1 LARALNA
8 FAIAEQRFRAAKGG
22 SKPRGEIE
30 MRKILLIAALSLA
43 TAGCGA
49 GGAKTAAEG
58 AVTQF
63 HQMLDAG
70 RYHDIYAGTSPEF
83 RNATSETQLNALLQN
98 IHDQL
103 GTVGQANEQGWHYNY
118 NNGVTQVDLTYNT
131 SFASGTATES
141 FVYRIDNGRP
151 SLLNYSIHS
160 NAAGGAGSGNTSGG
174 SSDSGDKAGD
184 APAAGGGDSGGDSGG
199 K

>member
-1 LARALNA
+1 
-8 FAIAEQRFRAAKGG
+8 
-22 SKPRGEIE
+22 
-30 MRKILLIAALSLA
+30 MRKSLLIAALCLT

-58 AVTQF
+58 AVAQF

-83 RNATSETQLNALLQN
+83 KNATSESQLNALLQN

-103 GTVGQANEQGWHYNY
+103 GTVGQAQEQAWHYNY
-118 NNGVTQVDLTYNT
+118 NNGVTQVDLSYNT

-151 SLLNYSIHS
+151 ALVNYSIHS

-174 SSDSGDKAGD
+174 GGSGDKSD
-184 APAAGGGDSGGDSGG
+184 DAGGGGANSGGDSGG